1 MSHQTAPDMQPRVR
15 KAGQQHDEMRDT
27 PKPCMVT
34 EHLMSFVR
42 AAGKPTEV
50 STIWKNTRDEVL
62 LLDGLQPWRRSP
74 LWLVVRVALQLRLA
88 RSASLTG
95 APIDLYKPFMIFF
108 MAGILDLSHTHTIQS
123 DVLFC
128 MDAKLCRRMRKL
140 DAEQI
145 KPWIH
150 TVASTMTSTHGLIER
165 RWRDIAMQ
173 TCPNLDLRCLE
184 SLKYKDDTAI
194 DLRNLDDHITAMIR
208 REHTPY
214 LSSFQ
219 PVCALP
225 RYSDEDLPSGFSDL
239 AKEYQT
245 SGLAALEDWVER
257 DLLQWLDSHI
267 SEETTCGR
275 LRSLIESYHTCAA
288 SHYANNPE
296 GTSIMFLTVI
306 ELWIACDKSA
316 CVLHDMLSDYSTEI
330 PVEVL
335 QSLIL
340 PSKSQMQ
347 RLSTVEQYLRDRQSK
362 ASGPSLFYS
371 FGQPSAFSA
380 RYFNQSLHQQDLLS
394 KIVQKASREREE
406 KCVELSQKK
415 SRYEELM
422 RLYHQSDCESY
433 ETIVDSFN
441 DFRETRHSGSC
452 KKCSYKSSAESI
464 GICVHEWPLPSD
476 SDKAK
481 SVVFELQAPVAFCQW
496 RDTTV
501 YLLTDILGCKYTE
514 CDRPRAKYTP
524 QNYQGLQSF
533 YKSTILYSQ
542 RVGLLSQVKP
552 HTGTHRKNK
561 HIVNVKETEVCLEN
575 GLQFQYYDCVEGVFS
590 CTFHTTDKVL
600 GLCTYRLPERSS
612 ALQKFLM
619 RPPSM
624 PNGLSPNF
632 VIASQSDCPAFMSL
646 NEFKA
651 FSALPFGY
659 RIQWRNVLLQLS
671 IPSVD
676 FTKMETTMMLLQV
689 IHQAGLAGEGGS
701 RRASHED
708 LADESFGR
716 VLLLRLREALQW
728 WKENWDAYQALASFI
743 NVTAR
748 LLSLASSS
756 IVHDEC
762 LKCLADVRKIAFG
775 WVDLLRD
782 KSQQSTEQAHR
793 TELLSKAVDVAL
805 ICVNTF
811 NVDQHHLEDILSA
824 SSEASTFLQSSIF
837 IRENIRSLLGQSAP
851 LHVIMLARWEKL
863 CYRATPVI
871 TREVME
877 RASPCLDDAIKS
889 SWSDYEA
896 GSTWQS
902 VANPHEH
909 WLIAGTASQHGSQAL
924 SVHFNLVTAELL
936 VNGLPLARLPSNY
949 ENHPMYLTLFG
960 RSTLEIMP
968 TSVPGMKF
976 SAKKAY
982 AGHTIHFAMHS
993 KPQSDLVLQAVQ
1005 SGRRYDLLPSRM
1017 FRDQLPT
1024 EFVDKFVHW
1033 YDHADR
1039 SIEIRPIENP
1049 WSSSPANWRLTKVD
1063 SSWHLS
1069 NSDLTLISVSSATAR
1084 ALSDILR
1091 PLATPLN
1098 IHVFF
1103 HDASRSLEIDLPK
1116 LQLGFY
1122 LQPGSSRMYSR
1133 QSRGMYIDPNQSIG
1147 TLVGLQNKLVLK
1159 QGHHRVVAI
1168 PEGQVSY
1175 QRTPDHISISIDLD
1189 FGARVHTFQID
1200 ERLGRLVDDGSMQ
1213 SKLFVCYLH
1222 GLSSYCLPDPL
1233 TAHTGTEQALL
1244 ILNSAAVRSFDY
1256 LRESSLA
1263 ILKYIAEL
1271 VPGRRYYPA
1280 NARVMQTIDWDYHLS
1295 FLSQHGSFYKSVRAI
1310 FEQANDTKFFYPETY
1325 IEPPKLDFLVPHLL
1339 ERDLIRSSTFRVSDF
1354 GAEQH
1359 TVEYDAEYHGRDRGQ
1374 NSERATRSFVVASLI
1389 FRRQAALHCEP
1400 LLGFKDALWNFLQAS
1415 GTIPGPGTRM
1425 DDTSLMYDSK
1435 WLEEPLKY
1443 LGSLWCQIHL
1453 SLGHSSQHYNK
1464 FRVMEWLSTMAFATK
1479 ADMQVIYTM
1488 TAFYNLPDVAR
1499 INVPPAAR
1507 FKLSEGTTISLSE
1520 LKKITRSGR
1529 RQFNK
1534 CPEASLPQEL
1544 WESKLQAKERR
1555 QRKFQSCQDGAIQDF
1570 ASALERQWPCDSPQF
1585 PAGNHFCTY
1594 IATDQVMGKVISMFR
1609 SRYEN
1614 LCFEKYLGTIES
1626 TLRSQITVPIPMPSY
1641 AWSVP
1646 ISPNSGRRCYVSID
1660 DIVATPAPSMLSKA
1674 PTAFEVR
1681 LWTQAGKPPP
1691 RSRLETLLAR
1701 FEIQTRT
1708 DCDRDYI
1715 EHLRDSLFS
1724 LHGREQKI
1732 SLDFRGYDMSQ
1743 VLERYLAGCQ
1753 KHANDSYSALADS
1766 AGKIALGS
1774 HGVGAIVRHG
1784 PRISP
1789 TLFLQQLNRRHWE
1802 KLQDSWREPILE
1814 YALALS
1820 DLQRAERLRSLADNP
1835 IDLGAELLNV
1845 GHQNWK
1851 PSKFPET
1858 LLLEVES
1865 GIVVREVQEEIAF
1878 RMRSPP
1884 SNANAVMQLNMGEGK
1899 SSVIVPIVVA
1909 SLADGIRLVRVVV
1922 AKPQSKQMLQ
1932 MLISKLGGLLGRRIY
1947 HMPFS
1952 RTLRLNTSEADSI
1965 GRIYREC
1972 MGNGGILLVQ
1982 PEHILSFKL
1991 MGLECLITGRES
2003 VGRSLLQTQ
2012 HFFDTTSRDIVDE
2025 SDENFSV
2032 KFELIYTMGSQRPVE
2047 LSPERWT
2054 VIQTVLNLV
2063 FHFAPAVKR
2072 ELPFSIEVDNR
2083 WSERCPRIRFLRSD
2097 ANELILKNVADHICK
2112 KGFSGFPVARQSKA
2126 TRMAVYKY
2134 MTEFFL
2140 TAEEV
2145 NQVEREGDES
2155 FWTESTRKPLLL
2167 LRGLIAGGVLSFA
2180 FGSKRWR
2187 VNYGLDVKRIPKTKL
2202 AVPFR
2207 AKDNPTPRSE
2217 FSHPDVVLVLTSL
2230 SYYYGGL
2237 DDDDLFAA
2245 FSHLLKSDQAQVEYG
2260 QWVHASPNMPDAFR
2274 QLVGININDRFQ
2286 CIEKVFPHIRYSKG
2300 AIDYFLSCLVFPKE
2314 MKEFPD
2320 KISASGWDI
2329 GQIKS
2334 HPTTGFSGTNDSRH
2348 VLPLAVDHL
2357 DLPKQKHTNALVLN
2371 CLLQDEHS
2379 VAPLVYKDKSR
2390 KSDAELL
2397 LAAVTEMEPAVR
2409 VILDVGA
2416 QILELSNLQV
2426 ATAWLSK
2433 DTDNDKTKAAVFFN
2447 DSDEL
2452 SVLDRKGRIELLQT
2466 SPFAKQLDLCL
2477 VFLDEAHTRGTDLR
2491 LPKDYR
2497 AAVTLGANLT
2507 KDRLV
2512 QGEYNVKAAGF
2523 SADVNHSLYENEKA
2537 WAGTVGRLLCD

>member
-1 MSHQTAPDMQPRVR
+1 MQPKVR

-27 PKPCMVT
+27 TKPWMIT
-34 EHLMSFVR
+34 EHLVSFVR
-42 AAGKPTEV
+42 AAGNPVKL
-50 STIWKNTRDEVL
+50 STIWKNTRDEVMWSNS
-62 LLDGLQPWRRSP
+62 GQPWRRSP

-88 RSASLTG
+88 RSSSPPG
-95 APIDLYKPFMIFF
+95 PPIDLFKPFMIFF
-108 MAGILDLSHTHTIQS
+108 MARILDLSHTHTLQS
-123 DVLFC
+123 DIHFS
-128 MDAKLCRRMRKL
+128 MNAKLFRRIHKL
-140 DAEQI
+140 DAETM

-150 TVASTMTSTHGLIER
+150 TVASTMTSTHGLLES
-165 RWRDIAMQ
+165 RWQDIAMQ

-184 SLKYKDDTAI
+184 SMEYKDDTAT
-194 DLRNLDDHITAMIR
+194 DLRNLDDHITAMMNR
-208 REHTPY
+208 KHTPD
-214 LSSFQ
+214 LSNFQ
-219 PVCALP
+219 PGCALP
-225 RYSDEDLPSGFSDL
+225 RYSDEDLPSGFGDL

-257 DLLQWLDSHI
+257 KLLQWLNRHI

-275 LRSLIESYHTCAA
+275 LKSLIESYHTFAA

-296 GTSIMFLTVI
+296 GSSIMFLTVI

-316 CVLHDMLSDYSTEI
+316 CVLHDMLSDYSPEI
-330 PVEVL
+330 PVEVF

-347 RLSTVEQYLRDRQSK
+347 RLSTVEQYLRDRHSK
-362 ASGPSLFYS
+362 ASGPPVFYS
-371 FGQPSAFSA
+371 FGQPSAFA
-380 RYFNQSLHQQDLLS
+380 VRYFNQSLHQQDLLS

-406 KCVELSQKK
+406 KCRELAQKK
-415 SRYEELM
+415 SRYQELM
-422 RLYHQSDCESY
+422 RLYHQSDCE
-433 ETIVDSFN
+433 TDQIIVDSYN
-441 DFRETRHSGSC
+441 DFQETRHSSSC
-452 KKCSYKSSAESI
+452 KKCSYKTSAGSI
-464 GICVHEWPLPSD
+464 DICVYEWPLPID

-501 YLLTDILGCKYTE
+501 YLLTNILGCKYTE
-514 CDRPRAKYTP
+514 RVHPRARHTP
-524 QNYQGLQSF
+524 QNYQGLQLF
-533 YKSTILYSQ
+533 YKSTIPQSQ

-552 HTGTHRKNK
+552 HIGTHRKDK
-561 HIVNVKETEVCLEN
+561 HIVNVDETEVCLQN
-575 GLQFQYYDCVEGVFS
+575 GLRFEYFDLVEDVFS
-590 CTFHTTDKVL
+590 CAFNSTDKVL

-612 ALQKFLM
+612 VLQKFLV

-624 PNGLSPNF
+624 PNGLSPNV
-632 VIASQSDCPAFMSL
+632 VIASQSECPNFMSL

-651 FSALPFGY
+651 FSEFPFGY
-659 RIQWRNVLLQLS
+659 RIQWRNVLLQVS

-676 FTKMETTMMLLQV
+676 FTKMETTIMLLQV

-701 RRASHED
+701 RRVSHED
-708 LADESFGR
+708 LTNESFGLR
-716 VLLLRLREALQW
+716 LILRLREALQRW
-728 WKENWDAYQALASFI
+728 QENWDAYQALASFI

-748 LLSLASSS
+748 LLSLASSFM
-756 IVHDEC
+756 VHDEC
-762 LKCLADVRKIAFG
+762 LECLTDVRKIAFG

-782 KSQQSTEQAHR
+782 RSQQSTEQAHR

-805 ICVNTF
+805 ICVDTF

-824 SSEASTFLQSSIF
+824 SSEASIFLQTSIF
-837 IRENIRSLLGQSAP
+837 IRQNIHSLLGQSTP
-851 LHVIMLARWEKL
+851 LHFIMVARWEKL
-863 CYRATPVI
+863 CYRAVPVI
-871 TREVME
+871 TKEVVE
-877 RASPCLDDAIKS
+877 GVSPCLDDAIKS

-909 WLIAGTASQHGSQAL
+909 WLTARTASQHGFRPL
-924 SVHFNLVTAELL
+924 SVHLNLVTAGLL

-960 RSTLEIMP
+960 RSTLEVMP
-968 TSVPGMKF
+968 ARVPGMNF

-993 KPQSDLVLQAVQ
+993 EPQSDLVLQAVQ
-1005 SGRRYDLLPSRM
+1005 SGRRYDLLPSRL
-1017 FRDQLPT
+1017 FREQLPT
-1024 EFVDKFVHW
+1024 DFVDEFVHW
-1033 YDHADR
+1033 YNHVDR
-1039 SIEIRPIENP
+1039 SIEFRPLENP
-1049 WSSSPANWRLTKVD
+1049 WSSSPADWHLTKVD

-1084 ALSDILR
+1084 ALSNILC

-1103 HDASRSLEIDLPK
+1103 HNASKSLEIDLPK

-1122 LQPGSSRMYSR
+1122 LQPGSSQIHSR
-1133 QSRGMYIDPNQSIG
+1133 QSRGMYVDPNQSIG
-1147 TLVGLQNKLVLK
+1147 TLVGLQNKIVLK
-1159 QGHHRVVAI
+1159 QGDHRVVVI
-1168 PEGQVSY
+1168 PEGEVSY
-1175 QRTPDHISISIDLD
+1175 QQTSDHVSISIDLD
-1189 FGARVHTFQID
+1189 TVARVHTFQID
-1200 ERLGRLVDDGSMQ
+1200 DRIGRLLDDGSMQ

-1233 TAHTGTEQALL
+1233 TAHTGTEQALS

-1256 LRESSLA
+1256 LRQSSLV
-1263 ILKYIAEL
+1263 ILNRVAGL
-1271 VPGRRYYPA
+1271 APGRNYYPA
-1280 NARVMQTIDWDYHLS
+1280 NERVMQTIDWDHHLS
-1295 FLSQHGSFYKSVRAI
+1295 FLSQHGSFYKSVQAI
-1310 FEQANDTKFFYPETY
+1310 FDQANDTKFFYPETY
-1325 IEPPKLDFLVPHLL
+1325 IEPPKLDFLVPYLL
-1339 ERDLIRSSTFRVSDF
+1339 ERDLIRSSTFRVSGF
-1354 GAEQH
+1354 GAEQR
-1359 TVEYDAEYHGRDRGQ
+1359 TAEYDAEYHGRGRGQ
-1374 NSERATRSFVVASLI
+1374 DSERATRSFVAASLI
-1389 FRRQAALHCEP
+1389 FQRQAVLHCKP
-1400 LLGFKDALWNFLQAS
+1400 LVGLKDVLWRILQAS

-1425 DDTSLMYDSK
+1425 DDISLMYDSK
-1435 WLEEPLKY
+1435 WLEEPSNY
-1443 LGSLWCQIHL
+1443 LGSLWCQIHV
-1453 SLGHSSQHYNK
+1453 SLGYSSQKYNK
-1464 FRVMEWLSTMAFATK
+1464 FRIMEWLSTMAFAK
-1479 ADMQVIYTM
+1479 NADMQVIHTII
-1488 TAFYNLPDVAR
+1488 AFYNLPDVAR
-1499 INVPPAAR
+1499 IDVPPAAQHR
-1507 FKLSEGTTISLSE
+1507 LSEGIVIGLSE
-1520 LKKITRSGR
+1520 LKGVARSGR

-1534 CPEASLPQEL
+1534 CPEASLPQKS
-1544 WESKLQAKERR
+1544 WETEFEARERR
-1555 QRKFQSCQDGAIQDF
+1555 QQKFQSCQDGAIQNF
-1570 ASALERQWPCDSPQF
+1570 ASALEGQWPCGSPQL
-1585 PAGNHFCTY
+1585 PAGNHFDTY
-1594 IATDQVMGKVISMFR
+1594 IATNQVMGKVISMFR

-1626 TLRSQITVPIPMPSY
+1626 TLRSQIVVPIPTPAY
-1641 AWSVP
+1641 VWSAP
-1646 ISPNSGRRCYVSID
+1646 IAPNSGRRCYVSMD
-1660 DIVATPAPSMLSKA
+1660 DIIATPAPSMLSQA
-1674 PTAFEVR
+1674 PTTPEVS
-1681 LWTQAGKPPP
+1681 LWSQAGESPTC
-1691 RSRLETLLAR
+1691 SRLETLLAR
-1701 FEIQTRT
+1701 LATQTRT

-1724 LHGREQKI
+1724 LHAREQKT
-1732 SLDFRGYDMSQ
+1732 SLDVQGHGMSQ
-1743 VLERYLAGCQ
+1743 VLEHYLARCR
-1753 KHANDSYSALADS
+1753 KHANDIYSTLADS
-1766 AGKIALGS
+1766 TKKVALGS
-1774 HGVGAIVRHG
+1774 HGVGAFVWHG

-1789 TLFLQQLNRRHWE
+1789 TLFLQQLNCRHWK
-1802 KLQDSWREPILE
+1802 KLPDSWREPILE

-1820 DLQRAERLRSLADNP
+1820 DLQRAERLCSLADNP

-1851 PSKFPET
+1851 PSEFPET

-1865 GIVVREVQEEIAF
+1865 GIAVREVQEEIAF

-1899 SSVIVPIVVA
+1899 SSVIVPIVVSA
-1909 SLADGIRLVRVVV
+1909 LADGARLVRVVV

-1932 MLISKLGGLLGRRIY
+1932 MLISKLGGLLDRRIY

-1952 RTLRLNTSEADSI
+1952 RTLTLNTSEADSI

-1972 MGNGGILLVQ
+1972 MEVRGILLVQ
-1982 PEHILSFKL
+1982 PEHILSFQL

-2003 VGRSLLQTQ
+2003 VSRSLLQTQ
-2012 HFFDTTSRDIVDE
+2012 HFFNTSSRDIVDE

-2047 LSPERWT
+2047 LSPERWSI
-2054 VIQTVLNLV
+2054 IQTVLNLV

-2072 ELPFSIEVDNR
+2072 ELPFSIEVDDR

-2097 ANELILKNVADHICK
+2097 ADELILKKVADHICK
-2112 KGFSGFPVARQSKA
+2112 TGFSGFPVARQSKA
-2126 TRMAVYKY
+2126 TRMAIYKY
-2134 MTEFFL
+2134 MTESSL
-2140 TAEEV
+2140 TAEEI

-2155 FWTESTRKPLLL
+2155 FWTESTRNPLLL

-2187 VNYGLDVKRIPKTKL
+2187 VNYGVDMKRIPETKL

-2237 DDDDLFAA
+2237 DDDDLFDA
-2245 FSHLLKSDQAQVEYG
+2245 FSHLLKSDQAPVEYG
-2260 QWVHASPNMPDAFR
+2260 QWVHTSCTMPDAFR
-2274 QLVGININDRFQ
+2274 QLIGININDRFQ
-2286 CIEKVFPHIRYSKG
+2286 CIEKVFPHIRFSKG
-2300 AIDYFLSCLVFPKE
+2300 AIDYFLSSLVFPKY
-2314 MKEFPD
+2314 MKEFPH

-2348 VLPLAVDHL
+2348 LLPLAVDHL

-2371 CLLQDEHS
+2371 YLLQDEHS
-2379 VAPLVYKDKSR
+2379 VASLDYKDKATM
-2390 KSDAELL
+2390 SDAELL

-2426 ATAWLSK
+2426 ATAWLNK
-2433 DTDNDKTKAAVFFN
+2433 DTDQDKTKVAVFFD

-2466 SPFAKQLDLCL
+2466 SPFAKQLDFCL
-2477 VFLDEAHTRGTDLR
+2477 IFLDEAHTRGTDLR

-2512 QGEYNVKAAGF
+2512 QGEYNFKAAGF
-2523 SADVNHSLYENEKA
+2523 HTDVNYSLYENEKA
-2537 WAGTVGRLLCD
+2537 WARTVGRFLCD